1 MKEAYELVGKKSS
14 ELEARAKQC
23 YYRFVRSSV
32 LLPGDRVLARNL
44 SERGAPGKLL
54 SHWQDRVHV
63 VVSR

>member
-1 MKEAYELVGKKSS
+1 MKDSYELVGKTSS
-14 ELEARAKQC
+14 EVEARIKQR

-44 SERGAPGKLL
+44 SERGG